1 MRSTARY
8 AFTLVELLVVIAII
22 GVLIALLL
30 PAVQQARET
39 ARRTQCANHQ
49 SQLLLALHNYE
60 YAHLHYPAGTI
71 NAEGPIRSVPSGYHH
86 NWISGILPYI
96 EEQVAHKH
104 IDFSEGA
111 YHKNQ
116 AAVRALE
123 IKILH
128 CPSSPFTYSGS
139 FAIAI
144 SHYVAIHNHCELP
157 IDTDN
162 TGVFFLNSQTKV
174 RDISDGL
181 AHTMFISER
190 KAKDN
195 QNDLGWL
202 SGTRYTL
209 RNTGQRLNSDDAI
222 PIPGY
227 GNNPTYQEM
236 MQGEDDSR
244 GMWFGMEDGEFSDEE
259 PLPDEIDAEEMSAEE
274 SNDQDEESADK
285 PEPAENED
293 QPQPDAQPGDG
304 RKTPADFSDF
314 SQTHGTPP
322 LLGQLPGDPQ
332 LYVGPIGSYHTN
344 LVVIGLG
351 DGSVRVISETID
363 DVVFRQLG
371 HKSDGQL
378 RKGNP

>member
-1 MRSTARY
+1 MRSTSRY

-60 YAHLHYPAGTI
+60 YAHLHFPAGTI
-71 NAEGPIRSVPSGYHH
+71 NAEGPIRSEPSGYHH
-86 NWISGILPYI
+86 NWISGILPFI
-96 EEQVAHKH
+96 EEQIAHKH
-104 IDFSEGA
+104 IDFNEGA

-123 IKILH
+123 IKILQ
-128 CPSSPFTYSGS
+128 CPSSPYYSQTS
-139 FAIAI
+139 TIAI

-157 IDTDN
+157 INTDN
-162 TGVFFLNSQTKV
+162 TGVFFLNSQTKA

-190 KAKDN
+190 KASDS
-195 QNDLGWL
+195 QQELGWL

-222 PIPGY
+222 PVPGY
-227 GNNPTYQEM
+227 GNNPVFREM
-236 MQGEDDSR
+236 LAGVEDADDV
-244 GMWFGMEDGEFSDEE
+244 WFDLEMSDLETEMELDEE
-259 PLPDEIDAEEMSAEE
+259 PDTEEEDGDAEGGG
-274 SNDQDEESADK
+274 DENKEAGDEK
-285 PEPAENED
+285 QPPAG
-293 QPQPDAQPGDG
+293 DA

-322 LLGQLPGDPQ
+322 VLGQLPGNPR

-344 LVVIGLG
+344 VAVIGLG
-351 DGSVRVISETID
+351 DGSVRVLSETID
-363 DVVFRQLG
+363 GVVFRQLG